1 MQISPFLHFRTELT
15 PYLCAA
21 KLSTRFLFQD
31 NYTHYKLF
39 NTMKKNMFLMFLS
52 LGVTGLLTA
61 CISDIDYDGKQATQ
75 QEVGQTG
82 NFTLKV
88 SSGID
93 FTPTTRAVDE
103 NAYKNTDN
111 YNVTITDSK
120 SDVKF
125 SGTYATLKTRL
136 PMELELGSYNITAT
150 YGSESPASRDAFMM
164 KGQSTFTIQAG
175 KTVETTINCSP
186 TAGKIRVTFDSS
198 LSTYCDVYD
207 VDFTGTAALGSNS
220 AHWGMTDTAPLYLT
234 LAEDGETVNYTIHL
248 TSKDE
253 YATIQDGEKKT
264 TATASGSFKLE
275 RNQTKLLNVKANYT
289 ESTDGG
295 IKITIEIDES
305 TNDKLYVIEVPA
317 TWV

>member
-1 MQISPFLHFRTELT
+1 
-15 PYLCAA
+15 
-21 KLSTRFLFQD
+21 
-31 NYTHYKLF
+31 
-39 NTMKKNMFLMFLS
+39 MKKNIFLMFLS

-61 CISDIDYDGKQATQ
+61 CVSDIDYDAQQATQ
-75 QEVGQTG
+75 QEAGQKG
-82 NFTLKV
+82 NFMLKV
-88 SSGID
+88 APGID
-93 FTPTTRAVDE
+93 FTAATRAVDE

-120 SDVKF
+120 NDVKF

-136 PMELELGSYNITAT
+136 PMEMELGSYNITAT
-150 YGSESPASRDAFMM
+150 YGTESAASRDAFMM

-207 VDFTGTAALGSNS
+207 VDFTGTAALGNNS
-220 AHWGMTDTAPLYLT
+220 AHWGMTDTAPLYLA

-289 ESTDGG
+289 ESTEGG